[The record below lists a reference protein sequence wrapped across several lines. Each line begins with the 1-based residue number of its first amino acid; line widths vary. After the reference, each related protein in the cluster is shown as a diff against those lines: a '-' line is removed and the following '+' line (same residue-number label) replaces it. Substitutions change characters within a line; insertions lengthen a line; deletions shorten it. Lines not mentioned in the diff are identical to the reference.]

1 MCGVGHRPGA
11 YLVGS
16 RDGPLA
22 AAQGHRPDRPDAT
35 NGGAVGGCCCCCGG
49 GCCRCCC
56 FQTCCFIV
64 GDAYGSSA
72 CVIAVV
78 LHLCPWRT
86 GESLQELQPRSR
98 PSDHYV
104 AGHLCRVR
112 VVREH
117 ADPHNTVGVRLGRGR
132 DACGCSSDGY
142 SCGYSCGGGANAIAC
157 PKGAKWAW
165 RDHQP

>member
-35 NGGAVGGCCCCCGG
+35 NGGAVGGCCCGGGG
-49 GCCRCCC
+49 GCCCCC
-56 FQTCCFIV
+56 CCQTCCCIIV
-64 GDAYGSSA
+64 GVACGSSA
-72 CVIAVV
+72 CVIVVVV
-78 LHLCPWRT
+78 LHLCPWRR
-86 GESLQELQPRSR
+86 GGSLQELQPRSR

-117 ADPHNTVGVRLGRGR
+117 ADPHNTVGIRLGRGR
-132 DACGCSSDGY
+132 DACGCSSD
-142 SCGYSCGGGANAIAC
+142 GYSCGGGANAIAC